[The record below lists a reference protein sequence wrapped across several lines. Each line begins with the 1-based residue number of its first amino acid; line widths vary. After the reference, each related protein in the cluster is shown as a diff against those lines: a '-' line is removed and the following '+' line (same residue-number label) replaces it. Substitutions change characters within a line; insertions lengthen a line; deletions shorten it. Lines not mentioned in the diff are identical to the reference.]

1 MKKGSEK
8 RGGEKRGQSPF
19 FRATQLQSRPQAK
32 KGFDPFFRFF
42 RTPFSRRR
50 LLQALPLLALLPGG
64 FARAQGSRSERAA
77 PGSTIT
83 VGTLGDELAYDV
95 VEIRARAGSKIT
107 VDFVNHSGGMPHN
120 IVFVNSEADITAVGL
135 AALEASKTD
144 YVPQDE
150 SDRIFGYTAMAGP
163 GETVSVTI
171 QVPEERGSYPYICTY
186 PGHFTVMQGELLA
199 L

>member
-1 MKKGSEK
+1 MESDSGK
-8 RGGEKRGQSPF
+8 
-19 FRATQLQSRPQAK
+19 T
-32 KGFDPFFRFF
+32 D
-42 RTPFSRRR
+42 SRRR
-50 LLQALPLLALLPGG
+50 QLLQLLPLAVLLPGG
-64 FARAQGSRSERAA
+64 GLRAQGSRSERAA

-95 VEIRARAGSKIT
+95 VEIRARAGSEIT
-107 VDFVNHSGGMPHN
+107 VDFVNRSGGMPHN
-120 IVFVNSEADITAVGL
+120 IVFVNSASDINPVGL

-150 SDRIFGYTAMAGP
+150 IERIFGFTAMAGP

-171 QVPEERGSYPYICTY
+171 QVPEEPGTYPYICTY
-186 PGHFTVMQGELLA
+186 PGHFTVMQGELIA

>member
-1 MKKGSEK
+1 MPRS
-8 RGGEKRGQSPF
+8 
-19 FRATQLQSRPQAK
+19 T
-32 KGFDPFFRFF
+32 D
-42 RTPFSRRR
+42 TDRRR
-50 LLQALPLLALLPGG
+50 LIQTLPFVALLPGG
-64 FARAQGSRSERAA
+64 SALAQGSRSARAA

-95 VEIRARAGSKIT
+95 VEIRARAGSEIT
-107 VDFVNHSGGMPHN
+107 IDFVNHSGGMPHN
-120 IVFVNSEADITAVGL
+120 IVFVYSNSDINPVGL

-150 SDRIFGYTAMAGP
+150 SDRIFGHTAMVGP

-171 QVPEERGSYPYICTY
+171 HVPEEPGTYPYICTY
-186 PGHFTVMQGELLA
+186 PGHFTVMQGKLIA

>member
-1 MKKGSEK
+1 MHGS
-8 RGGEKRGQSPF
+8 GGTDKESE
-19 FRATQLQSRPQAK
+19 
-32 KGFDPFFRFF
+32 
-42 RTPFSRRR
+42 RRR
-50 LLQALPLLALLPGG
+50 LLKLLPLIAVLPGAG
-64 FARAQGSRSERAA
+64 LRAQGSRSERAA

-95 VEIRARAGSKIT
+95 VEIRARAGSEIT
-107 VDFVNHSGGMPHN
+107 IDFANSSGGMPHN
-120 IVFVNSEADITAVGL
+120 IVFVNGESDINAVGI

-150 SDRIFGYTAMAGP
+150 IDRIFGYTAMAGP

-171 QVPEERGSYPYICTY
+171 QVPAEPGIYPYICTY
-186 PGHFTVMQGELLA
+186 PGHFTVMQGRLIA

>member
-1 MKKGSEK
+1 MPGK
-8 RGGEKRGQSPF
+8 
-19 FRATQLQSRPQAK
+19 T
-32 KGFDPFFRFF
+32 D
-42 RTPFSRRR
+42 TDRRR
-50 LLQALPLLALLPGG
+50 LLQWLPLAALLPGRG
-64 FARAQGSRSERAA
+64 AWAQDSRSERAA

-95 VEIRARAGSKIT
+95 VEIRARAKSEIT
-107 VDFVNHSGGMPHN
+107 IDFVNHSGGMPHN
-120 IVFVNSEADITAVGL
+120 IVFVNSDSDINPVGL

-150 SDRIFGYTAMAGP
+150 IDRIFGYTAMAGP

-171 QVPEERGSYPYICTY
+171 SVPGETGTYPYICTY
-186 PGHFTVMQGELLA
+186 PGHFTVMQGRLIA